1 MISGLGYDFFDT
13 IPQTQSTTQSMDKLD
28 FITKIKHLCSV
39 KDSIKRIER
48 QATGQGKY
56 LQKAYLIRTAIQNL
70 QRILKTHQ

>member
-13 IPQTQSTTQSMDKLD
+13 ISQTQSTTQSMDKLD
-28 FITKIKHLCSV
+28 FTKIKHLCSV

>member
-1 MISGLGYDFFDT
+1 MISGLGYDLFDT
-13 IPQTQSTTQSMDKLD
+13 ISQTQSTTQSMDKLD
-28 FITKIKHLCSV
+28 FTKIKHLCSV